1 MDIIYYG
8 MAFYTDKVA
17 VLKNT
22 QGDVT
27 IEKYSLNIYLGYWN

>member
-8 MAFYTDKVA
+8 MAFGTGKVA
-17 VLKNT
+17 VLKNI

-27 IEKYSLNIYLGYWN
+27 IEKYSLNIYLGY